1 MSWRAVV
8 ILLLSIGALAA
19 GWAVWRQQRPPPT
32 VEATDTRPDYVLQDF
47 ELTAL
52 DGEGKES
59 FTLRA
64 PQLERRPDDDTM
76 SLVTPLFLIPDEEG
90 QHWEIR
96 SKQGW
101 VSADQEEIR
110 LSGEVKANSPAS
122 TVRPVT
128 MNTDSLKVFPR
139 RNHAETDDVM
149 TIVQPGSILSGR
161 GFAVST
167 ATKRYV
173 FRSEV
178 KTRYV
183 PARR

>member
-1 MSWRAVV
+1 MSWRSVV
-8 ILLLSIGALAA
+8 ILLLSLGALAA
-19 GWAVWRQQRPPPT
+19 GWAVWNQQRPPPQAR
-32 VEATDTRPDYVLQDF
+32 VADNRPDYVLHDF

-64 PQLERRPDDDTM
+64 PRLERRPDDATM
-76 SLVTPLFLIPDEEG
+76 TLATPLFLIPNAEG

-128 MNTDSLKVFPR
+128 MNTETLRVYPR
-139 RNHAETDDVM
+139 RN
-149 TIVQPGSILSGR
+149 L
-161 GFAVST
+161 AVSDDLVSIKQPNFLISGT
-167 ATKRYV
+167 GLVTDLSTKNLRLNSKV
-173 FRSEV
+173 SAKLE
-178 KTRYV
+178 
-183 PARR
+183 AN

>member
-1 MSWRAVV
+1 VSWRAVV
-8 ILLLSIGALAA
+8 ILLLSIGAFAA
-19 GWAVWRQQRPPPT
+19 GWAVWRQQRPPAA
-32 VEATDTRPDYVLQDF
+32 VAVADKRPDYVLHDF
-47 ELTAL
+47 ELIAL
-52 DGEGKES
+52 DGQGKES

-64 PQLERRPDDDTM
+64 PRLERRPDDATM
-76 SLVTPLFLIPDEEG
+76 SMATPLFLIPNADG
-90 QHWEIR
+90 QHWEVR

-110 LSGEVKANSPAS
+110 LSGEVKANSPSA

-128 MNTDSLKVFPR
+128 MNTETLRVYPR

-167 ATKRYV
+167 ATKKYV

>member
-8 ILLLSIGALAA
+8 ILLLSLGALAA
-19 GWAVWRQQRPPPT
+19 GWAVWQQQRPPPQ
-32 VEATDTRPDYVLQDF
+32 VETTDTRPDYVLQDF

-76 SLVTPLFLIPDEEG
+76 SLVTPLFLIPDAEG

-110 LSGEVKANSPAS
+110 LSGEVKANSPSA

-128 MNTDSLKVFPR
+128 MNTESLKVFPR
-139 RNHAETDDVM
+139 RNHAETDDVV

-178 KTRYV
+178 NTRYV

>member
-1 MSWRAVV
+1 MSWRGVLT
-8 ILLLSIGALAA
+8 LLLAIGAIAA
-19 GWAVWRQQRPPPT
+19 GLAVWQQRRPPPPPPT
-32 VEATDTRPDYVLQDF
+32 ADNRPDYVLHDF

-64 PQLERRPDDDTM
+64 PHLERHPKDATM
-76 SLVTPLFLIPDEEG
+76 SMATPLFLIPNAEG
-90 QHWEIR
+90 QHWQIR

-110 LSGEVKANSPAS
+110 LTGEVKANSPEG

-128 MNTDSLKVFPR
+128 MNTETLRVYPR
-139 RNHAETDDVM
+139 KNRAETDDVM

-178 KTRYV
+178 NTRYV